1 MKHFL
6 SVVLDHLIITTV
18 LTIVLWLI
26 GAVATGA
33 INFFQW
39 GVDARIFTLVIT
51 NICAGIIQAG
61 LKSGEYDY

>member
-1 MKHFL
+1 MKQFL

-18 LTIVLWLI
+18 LTVLLWLI

-39 GVDARIFTLVIT
+39 GVDARIFVLVVT
-51 NICAGIIQAG
+51 NISAAIIQAG
-61 LKSGEYDY
+61 LKHNEYDY